1 MLEKYSPNWHL
12 LRRNARRALSQCNL
26 NSRTDICMLC
36 MYVSP
41 AQSGLALEP
50 TSSCHASLQM
60 KRSVMCQCENTC
72 TAAARKTQKQ
82 SGNNRA
88 QNNQWVHDAVPL
100 RHSHSHSHCQCHCHP
115 HPHPHSP
122 YPNPIPISILI
133 PLGALTVIVIN
144 LASSAQSNS
153 LGTLQTGLSLGFC
166 SASHCSAAA
175 ALLLASAWE
184 CKKLGS

>member
-1 MLEKYSPNWHL
+1 M

-100 RHSHSHSHCQCHCHP
+100 RHSHSHSHCQCQCHC
-115 HPHPHSP
+115 HPHSP

-175 ALLLASAWE
+175 ALLLASA
-184 CKKLGS
+184 